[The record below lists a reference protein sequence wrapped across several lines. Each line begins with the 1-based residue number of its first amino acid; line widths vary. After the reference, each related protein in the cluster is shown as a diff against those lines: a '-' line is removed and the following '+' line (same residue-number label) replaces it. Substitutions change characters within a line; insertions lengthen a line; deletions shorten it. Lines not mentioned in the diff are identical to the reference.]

1 MLKVGRR
8 PKPDQGSDAPSER
21 SALAEMATQPL
32 RLSEDGRS
40 LRGRSWRSGLKARPQ
55 PQVTGLRSLRTKFAL
70 GYILV
75 ALFAVAAIT
84 LAAVVTVVVN
94 FNHFQHD
101 QLSAQAGDLASQLGR
116 SYSTSNDDLRQAAF
130 AVLPSTRERPSS
142 TLWLMDAQRQVIL
155 HPLPDPRDPGSQ
167 DSSLIQD
174 ALIQAQQGQE
184 IQGAIPGQE
193 RMFLWFD
200 LESRP
205 FVALPIHAGGQ
216 ASGQVVGSL
225 ALEVIRL
232 NAGTPFF
239 TDQVVQVLL
248 LTVLG
253 TAVIVALLGLLLAR
267 GVTRPLAQLTQA
279 ATRMADGKY
288 RQRVPVRTKD
298 EVGRLAEAF
307 NEMAAALE
315 RDMGELRHQESLRRE
330 LAANVSHDLAT
341 PLTAIQG
348 FTEALLDGVIQ
359 DERQR
364 EETLRVI
371 GKEVV
376 RLRRLVD
383 DLSHL
388 SRMESPRL
396 MLDLAPLNLASL
408 VDETLAVLQPEFEAR
423 GVSAHNL
430 LDSRTPL
437 VRADTDKL
445 TQVLLNLLDNALR
458 YTPSGGSIS
467 VSALAEAGKLRVLVR
482 DTGTGIAPEHLQR
495 IFDRFYRADVS
506 RNMATG
512 GSGLGLAIVK
522 AIIEAHGGTVG
533 VESITGKGTCVWF
546 TLPRAK

>member
-1 MLKVGRR
+1 MLKVGR
-8 PKPDQGSDAPSER
+8 PKTDLKRDAPP
-21 SALAEMATQPL
+21 T
-32 RLSEDGRS
+32 
-40 LRGRSWRSGLKARPQ
+40 
-55 PQVTGLRSLRTKFAL
+55 TGLRSLRTKFAL

-84 LAAVVTVVVN
+84 LAAVITVVVN

-101 QLSAQAGDLASQLGR
+101 QLSAQADELAAQLGR
-116 SYSTSNDDLRQAAF
+116 SYTTSHDDLRQAAY
-130 AVLPSTRERPSS
+130 AVSPTARERPSG
-142 TLWLMDAQRQVIL
+142 TLWLMDTQRQVVL
-155 HPLPDPRDPGSQ
+155 RPAPDARDQSPQGA
-167 DSSLIQD
+167 SLIQN

-184 IQGAIPGQE
+184 VQGAIPGQE
-193 RMFLWFD
+193 RTFLWFD

-205 FVALPIHAGGQ
+205 FVALPIRAGGQ

-232 NAGTPFF
+232 NAGSPVF

-253 TAVIVALLGLLLAR
+253 TAIIVALLGLLLAR
-267 GVTRPLAQLTQA
+267 GVTRPLTLLTQA
-279 ATRMADGKY
+279 ATRMADGEY
-288 RQRVPVRTKD
+288 RQRVQVRSKD

-315 RDMGELRHQESLRRE
+315 RDVGELRRQEGLRRE

-396 MLDLAPLNLASL
+396 MLDLAP
-408 VDETLAVLQPEFEAR
+408 
-423 GVSAHNL
+423 
-430 LDSRTPL
+430 
-437 VRADTDKL
+437 
-445 TQVLLNLLDNALR
+445 
-458 YTPSGGSIS
+458 
-467 VSALAEAGKLRVLVR
+467 
-482 DTGTGIAPEHLQR
+482 
-495 IFDRFYRADVS
+495 
-506 RNMATG
+506 
-512 GSGLGLAIVK
+512 
-522 AIIEAHGGTVG
+522 
-533 VESITGKGTCVWF
+533 
-546 TLPRAK
+546 